1 MKAEV
6 NESKLKTALDNYKTP
21 FYLFDTDILADR
33 IADIR
38 SALPP
43 KTQICF
49 AMKANPF
56 LVKDMEMHVD
66 YFEVCSPGE
75 FHICERAGIDEK
87 RIVMSG
93 VYKKQEDMEYA
104 ISRYKDIIFT
114 VESMEHWKI
123 LTSCALKVKRNI
135 RVLLRLTSGNQFGMD
150 ESSIRRIIMEN
161 NCEYVEILGLQYF
174 SGTQKKSGAKLES
187 ELMMLDQL
195 CADLQNQYQFTV
207 QKLEYGPGLPVCYFE
222 GEKDEE
228 EAMLLALS
236 QAIGHLSFQ
245 GQVTLEMGRFIA
257 ASCGVYATSVV
268 DLKTSNDQSYCIVD
282 GGIHQLNYYG
292 QMLAMK
298 KPFIKHYGSQDG
310 EVREWTV
317 CGSLCTSSDVLVRQY
332 PFNNLNQGDHLV
344 FGKTGAYSATEG
356 MSMFL
361 SRDLPLVLLYSEHEQ
376 YRIARASLATDQFNF
391 FHSERG

>member
-1 MKAEV
+1 MKPDV
-6 NESKLKTALDNYKTP
+6 NESKLKTALETYKTP
-21 FYLFDTDILADR
+21 FYLFDTDILTER
-33 IADIR
+33 IMEIR

-56 LVKDMEMHVD
+56 LVKDMEKHVD

-104 ISRYKDIIFT
+104 ISKYEDIIFT
-114 VESMEHWKI
+114 VESFEHWKI
-123 LTSCALKVKRNI
+123 LTSCALKEKRNI

-150 ESSIRRIIMEN
+150 ESSIRRIILEGPY
-161 NCEYVEILGLQYF
+161 EYVEIIGLQYF

-187 ELMMLDQL
+187 EFMMLDQL

-236 QAIGHLSFQ
+236 KAIENLTFQ
-245 GQVTLEMGRFIA
+245 GLVTLEMGRFIA

-268 DLKTSNDQSYCIVD
+268 DLKTNNDQSYCIVD

-298 KPFIKHYGSQDG
+298 KPFITHYGKQEGD
-310 EVREWTV
+310 VRDWTV

-332 PFNNLNQGDHLV
+332 PFKALEQGDQLV
-344 FGKTGAYSATEG
+344 FQNTGAYSATEG
-356 MSMFL
+356 MAMFL
-361 SRDLPLVLLYSEHEQ
+361 SRDLPLILLYSENEQ
-376 YRIARASLATDQFNF
+376 FRTARPSLATDQFNF

>member
-1 MKAEV
+1 MKPDV
-6 NESKLKTALDNYKTP
+6 NESKLKTALEKYETP
-21 FYLFDTDILADR
+21 FYLFDTDILTER
-33 IADIR
+33 ITDIR
-38 SALPP
+38 AALPP

-56 LVKDMEMHVD
+56 LVKDMEKHVD

-93 VYKKQEDMEYA
+93 VYKKQEDMEHA
-104 ISRYKDIIFT
+104 ISNYEDIIFT
-114 VESMEHWKI
+114 VESLEHWKI
-123 LTSCALKVKRNI
+123 LTSCALRDGKKI

-150 ESSIRRIIMEN
+150 ESSIRRIILEGPY
-161 NCEYVEILGLQYF
+161 EYVDILGLQYF
-174 SGTQKKSGAKLES
+174 SGTQKKSGAKIES
-187 ELMMLDQL
+187 EFMMLDQL
-195 CADLQNQYQFTV
+195 CTDLQNQYQFTV

-228 EAMLLALS
+228 EAMLVALS
-236 QAIGHLSFQ
+236 KAMENLTFQ

-257 ASCGVYATSVV
+257 ASCGVYVTSVV
-268 DLKTSNDQSYCIVD
+268 DLKTNNDQSYCIVD

-298 KPFIKHYGSQDG
+298 KPFITHYGRQEG

-332 PFNNLNQGDHLV
+332 PFKALEQNDHLV
-344 FGKTGAYSATEG
+344 FHKTGAYSATEG
-356 MSMFL
+356 MAMFL
-361 SRDLPLVLLYSEHEQ
+361 SRDLPLVLLYSEKEQ
-376 YRIARASLATDQFNF
+376 YRIARPSLATDQFNF

>member
-1 MKAEV
+1 MKSEV
-6 NESKLKTALDNYKTP
+6 NESKLKTALANYKTP
-21 FYLFDTDILADR
+21 FYLFDTDILANR

-104 ISRYKDIIFT
+104 ISTYKDIIFT

-123 LTSCALKVKRNI
+123 LTSCALKEKRNI
-135 RVLLRLTSGNQFGMD
+135 RVLLRLTCGNQFGMD

-161 NCEYVEILGLQYF
+161 PCEYVEILGLQYF
-174 SGTQKKSGAKLES
+174 SGTQKKSDAKLES

-195 CADLQNQYQFTV
+195 CADLKNQYQFTV

-236 QAIGHLSFQ
+236 QAIAHLSFQ

-268 DLKTSNDQSYCIVD
+268 DLKTNNDQSYCIVD

-298 KPFIKHYGSQDG
+298 KPFIKHYGSQNG

-332 PFNNLNQGDHLV
+332 PFKDLNQGDHLV